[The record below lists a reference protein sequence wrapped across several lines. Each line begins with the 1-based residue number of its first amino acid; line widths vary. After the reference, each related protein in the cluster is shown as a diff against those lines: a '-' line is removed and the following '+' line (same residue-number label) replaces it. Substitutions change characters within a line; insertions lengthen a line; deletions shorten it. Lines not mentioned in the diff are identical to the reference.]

1 MLVGGNNMKFKMI
14 VCLIPFLLS
23 ACSKTSVKP
32 SLEKTNDT
40 NLNFWITQKVTYE
53 EMKEKGCTYL
63 REGYAVGEYVFL
75 DSDYTLPEDQ
85 PEILF
90 YKLPEKCVVYDIGN
104 YPRGNSGT
112 KAITYI
118 YVSDPEITVYGL
130 TINSSEEEID
140 KRMKKIAGEPKSAR
154 TYQIENVTFKF
165 YWDGIYIEAEVKD
178 KQIIVY

>member
-1 MLVGGNNMKFKMI
+1 MKFKMI

-40 NLNFWITQKVTYE
+40 NLNFWIAQEVTYE

-75 DSDYTLPEDQ
+75 DSKYTLPEDQ
-85 PEILF
+85 PETL
-90 YKLPEKCVVYDIGN
+90 YKLPEKSVTYTIGN
-104 YPRGNSGT
+104 YPKGNSSA

-165 YWDGIYIEAEVKD
+165 YWDGIYIEADVKD
-178 KQIIVY
+178 KQFIQY